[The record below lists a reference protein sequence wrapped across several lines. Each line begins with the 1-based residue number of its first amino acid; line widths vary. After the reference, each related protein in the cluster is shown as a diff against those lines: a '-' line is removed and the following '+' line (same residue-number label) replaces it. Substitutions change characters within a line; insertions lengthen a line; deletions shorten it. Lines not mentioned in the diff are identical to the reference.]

1 MKITIFSILFCLF
14 LCISSPEKFEEI
26 KKLVLEEIIIKENEL
41 INFNPEIRSINEGN
55 GVINIVYN
63 FTIQNLDLPNYNE
76 FYKLISNKFK
86 YKKSYETKLKEIIL
100 NFIKTD
106 KNYDI
111 FNVYKEDTINKT
123 TDYFLIGF
131 KNYLSENIIQII
143 LFDGS
148 LYYNKNLYKNVPNLI
163 GLYNKSK
170 FIRKYSKTEIEF
182 IQLNNEIK
190 TLKSMIYV
198 LKNPRNILSYE
209 L

>member
-1 MKITIFSILFCLF
+1 M
-14 LCISSPEKFEEI
+14 
-26 KKLVLEEIIIKENEL
+26 
-41 INFNPEIRSINEGN
+41 
-55 GVINIVYN
+55 
-63 FTIQNLDLPNYNE
+63 
-76 FYKLISNKFK
+76 
-86 YKKSYETKLKEIIL
+86 
-100 NFIKTD
+100 
-106 KNYDI
+106 
-111 FNVYKEDTINKT
+111 
-123 TDYFLIGF
+123 IGF